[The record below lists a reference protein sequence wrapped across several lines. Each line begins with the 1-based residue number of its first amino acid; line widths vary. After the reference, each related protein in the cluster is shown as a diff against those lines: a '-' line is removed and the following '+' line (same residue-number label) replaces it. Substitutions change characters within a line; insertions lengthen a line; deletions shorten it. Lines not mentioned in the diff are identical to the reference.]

1 MKKIF
6 LAFLASLAIISC
18 QKEKTEEVKT
28 ENTELAMADYELFGS
43 EITPEGAISPEEMLK
58 MYESMAT
65 GDSIEVTLKS
75 SVTSVCQK
83 KGCWMKLDLG
93 QPEKE
98 AIINFK
104 DYKFFVPMDAEGSDA
119 IVHGMAFKR
128 EISVAELKHRAEDGG
143 KSEEEIA
150 AITEPELKYDFVA
163 DGVLLKKK
171 G

>member
-6 LAFLASLAIISC
+6 IAFAASLAIISC
-18 QKEKTEEVKT
+18 KQQTEEINT
-28 ENTELAMADYELFGS
+28 ENTELAAADYESFGA
-43 EITPEGAISPEEMLK
+43 EISPDGAVTPEEMLK
-58 MYESMAT
+58 LYESLEI
-65 GDSIEVTLKS
+65 GDSVEVTVKS
-75 SVTSVCQK
+75 GITEVCKK

-98 AIINFK
+98 AIVNFK
-104 DYKFFVPMDAEGSDA
+104 DYKFFVPMDSEGSEA

-128 EISVAELKHRAEDGG
+128 EIPVAELKHRAEDGG

-150 AITEPELKYDFVA
+150 AITEPELKFDFVA